1 MKAVKARVTRALN
14 VGSIV
19 NCADNTGA
27 KTVQIISVGGYHG
40 VKRRQP
46 AAGVASLIKVVVKEG
61 DVKSRHQMFNA
72 VIVRQKAEYRRKDG
86 VHVSFEDNAAVITD
100 EKGDPK
106 GTEVKGPV
114 AKEAVERFS
123 GIGKI
128 STIVV

>member
-1 MKAVKARVTRALN
+1 MKGLKASVTRALN
-14 VGSIV
+14 VGSVV

-27 KTVQIISVGGYHG
+27 KTAQIISVGGYHG

-46 AAGVASLIKVVVKEG
+46 ACGVASLIKVVVKEG

-86 VHVSFEDNAAVITD
+86 MRVTFEDNACVITD

-106 GTEVKGPV
+106 GTEIKGAV